1 MRIPESDHTVMRYV
15 VNRDESVQNII
26 DGLVFYAYSSKGNG
40 NELADDASIDIV
52 ITPPIDQ
59 GIGIGFITRIE
70 GNAEFKVY
78 ENVTAVTGGTIFVPR
93 NRNRASTRVAQTGVI
108 VQPSSITTN
117 GVLYEEIIV
126 GGSGGNA
133 AGASLEGD
141 YAILKANTSYLFRL
155 TNRSN
160 QARIAELFVQWVEN
174 A

>member
-1 MRIPESDHTVMRYV
+1 MRIPESDTTVMRYV
-15 VNRDESVQNII
+15 VNRDESTQNII

-52 ITPPIDQ
+52 ITPPVAQ
-59 GIGIGFITRIE
+59 SIGIGFVTRI
-70 GNAEFKVY
+70 GGDAEFKVF
-78 ENVTAVTGGTIFVPR
+78 ENVTAVTGGTIFVPL
-93 NRNRASTRVAQTGVI
+93 NRNRASTRLAQTGAI
-108 VQPSSITTN
+108 VQPSSVTTN

-133 AGASLEGD
+133 AGATLTGD

-155 TNRSN
+155 TNRSG

>member
-1 MRIPESDHTVMRYV
+1 MRYV

-40 NELADDASIDIV
+40 NQLADDASIDIV
-52 ITPPIDQ
+52 ITPPVNMP
-59 GIGIGFITRIE
+59 IGIGFVTRI
-70 GNAEFKVY
+70 GGDAEFKVY

-93 NRNRASTRVAQTGVI
+93 NRNRASTRSAQTGVI
-108 VQPSSITTN
+108 IQPSSVTTN
-117 GVLYEEIIV
+117 GILYEEIIV

-133 AGASLEGD
+133 AGATLEGD